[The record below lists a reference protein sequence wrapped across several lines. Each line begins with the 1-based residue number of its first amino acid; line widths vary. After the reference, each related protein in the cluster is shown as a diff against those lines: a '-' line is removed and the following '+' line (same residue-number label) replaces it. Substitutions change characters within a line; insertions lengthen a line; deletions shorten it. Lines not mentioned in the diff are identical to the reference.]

1 MKLRVFLLLWCKELG
16 RLGGGPGWG
25 GIIVSISP
33 RFPVLVR
40 TAAVGSLLRRFFAVR
55 ALVRLGVTAVLLGAP
70 AAICQDGAAAA
81 QPTSLSSRISSL
93 EAVVTAGATRVHA
106 ATVAYEEA
114 STAASVLAQQVASAT
129 AQAAV
134 LSSRRADALSALRSA
149 ALAGYV
155 GDLSAPPPGR
165 VSAELGQSLTD
176 TYLSVVV
183 GNISGALAAYQV
195 LESQVS
201 SATATLRGDLKAA
214 DEATAAA
221 AKAQS
226 AAVSAASSADSEL
239 AVLQSDLQ
247 AAERQA
253 AFVPSP
259 STQGVPLSDGLVR
272 VLTPV
277 IPEPAASASS
287 PTKAQLPPS
296 PAFPPS
302 TAGGVWA
309 ELRNCESGGNYSA
322 DTGNGFYGAYQF
334 TQQTWTDL
342 GMPGSPNQASPAM
355 QDAAAQKLQAAAGWG
370 QWPACAAALGL
381 H

>member
-1 MKLRVFLLLWCKELG
+1 MKLCRRLG
-16 RLGGGPGWG
+16 RGPGRG
-25 GIIVSISP
+25 GIIISISP

-40 TAAVGSLLRRFFAVR
+40 TAAVQGPLRRFFAVR
-55 ALVRLGVTAVLLGAP
+55 ALVRLGVAAVLLGAP
-70 AAICQDGAAAA
+70 VAIGQRRAAAA
-81 QPTSLSSRISSL
+81 PPTSLSSQISSL
-93 EAVVTAGATRVHA
+93 EAAVTAGATRVHS

-114 STAASVLAQQVASAT
+114 STAESVLAQQVAAAT
-129 AQAAV
+129 TQMAE
-134 LSSRRADALSALRSA
+134 LSARKANALASLRSA

-155 GDLSAPPPGR
+155 GDLSAPPPGQ

-183 GNISGALAAYQV
+183 GNISGALEDYQV
-195 LESQVS
+195 LESQVI
-201 SATATLRGDLKAA
+201 SATAALRNELKSAEVAA
-214 DEATAAA
+214 TEA
-221 AKAQS
+221 AKAQA
-226 AAVSAASSADSEL
+226 AAVSAASIADSEL
-239 AVLQSDLQ
+239 SVLQGDLQ

-253 AFVPSP
+253 ALVPSP
-259 STQGVPLSDGLVR
+259 SNQGAPLSDGLVR

-277 IPEPAASASS
+277 ISDPATTSSGLPKAQAPSPPAA
-287 PTKAQLPPS
+287 
-296 PAFPPS
+296 PAS

-309 ELRNCESGGNYSA
+309 ELRDCESGGNYSA

-342 GMPGSPNQASPAM
+342 GMPGTPNQASPAM